1 MKTVPSLIFP
11 TSVWFQTFV
20 IWDVITSMIMLN
32 IIILVMTIIIYEC
45 HFPLLVM
52 GLYSD
57 DREALSFTYN
67 LFPILKQTMVIMIN
81 KIHVNYIPSFIN
93 DSRVTPVMG
102 TWRTPCMCSF
112 SCLFYHNP
120 CWILHNFPVK
130 KICAF
135 SVSLICSLCSDVHTS
150 VCIWPRG
157 LILTYILCN

>member
-1 MKTVPSLIFP
+1 MFP

-67 LFPILKQTMVIMIN
+67 LFPILKQN
-81 KIHVNYIPSFIN
+81 DGHNDQQDPRQLYSF
-93 DSRVTPVMG
+93 
-102 TWRTPCMCSF
+102 F
-112 SCLFYHNP
+112 L
-120 CWILHNFPVK
+120 
-130 KICAF
+130 
-135 SVSLICSLCSDVHTS
+135 
-150 VCIWPRG
+150 
-157 LILTYILCN
+157 